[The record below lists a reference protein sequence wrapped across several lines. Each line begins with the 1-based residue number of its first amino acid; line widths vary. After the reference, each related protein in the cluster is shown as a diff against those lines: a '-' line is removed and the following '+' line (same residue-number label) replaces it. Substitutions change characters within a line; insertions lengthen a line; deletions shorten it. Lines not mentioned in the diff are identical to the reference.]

1 MKTLI
6 FDFND
11 TLSPS
16 NFIETIRK
24 YEDQIG
30 FNAEIFVKTYI
41 NAGLLDTLLS
51 GGYKNEVAFW
61 KDVSILTKTNLQILL
76 KIRQDIAESKI
87 VDSRMLLLIRKLRR
101 NNKTALLTDNVL
113 ETFDYLVEKFALNEY
128 FDVIANSA
136 RYGLLKSNPEFY
148 IKVLEQLNVKP
159 QDSFLIDDYQGNL
172 NVASSLGLRTILYT
186 GLDDLES
193 KLLEMKILSSS

>member
-1 MKTLI
+1 MKTII

-16 NFIETIRK
+16 NFIETIKK

-30 FNAEIFVKTYI
+30 INAEIFVQTYI
-41 NAGLLDTLLS
+41 RAGLLDRLLRGEYIS
-51 GGYKNEVAFW
+51 EVAFW
-61 KDVSILTKTNLQILL
+61 NDVSVLTKTNLQILL
-76 KIRQDIAESKI
+76 KIRQDIAESKV
-87 VDSRMLLLIRKLRR
+87 VDPKMLLLIRKLRR

-136 RYGLLKSNPEFY
+136 RYGLLKSNPSLY
-148 IKVLEQLNVKP
+148 IKVLEQLNAKP
-159 QDSFLIDDYQGNL
+159 QDCMLIDDYQGNL

-193 KLLEMKILSSS
+193 KLLEMKIF